1 MQPGPMPRRGS
12 SLKGDKLGRVSVD
25 SEGFRKF
32 YESMRASEAQM
43 RKWGPEEIEKGLQD
57 LQLGHHCEKF
67 NESQVDGSLLVD
79 LDEAVL
85 RDLGLTAFEARK
97 LRKFVFGWRPDF
109 LRDAVYE
116 QKYSKTSKNPSYWST
131 KIVADIIGNEL
142 GLQDFAKF
150 CAGNQVNGDL
160 LRDLVVDEEL
170 LDALL
175 TGKGSKLN
183 AVKLK
188 NFVLDGWRP
197 PKKKEG
203 HYESVGSEESNKKSE
218 SGYEPLSPATPK
230 SMEFS
235 DVYEEPVSP
244 SAATSATK
252 FTGKKSSGPSSP
264 VRISSDTDSQRKS
277 SREHAK
283 LVGATS
289 VGVNSLTKKYETK
302 SSRVDAPR
310 PFTKKVSM
318 GNSPSTGA
326 NLRTMSDAPFIANMK
341 KKFNDKQ

>member
-1 MQPGPMPRRGS
+1 MQPGPRPRRGS

-25 SEGFRKF
+25 SEAFRKF
-32 YESMRASEAQM
+32 YESMKASEGQM
-43 RKWGPEEIEKGLQD
+43 RKWGPEEIEKGLKD

-109 LRDAVYE
+109 LRDAIYE
-116 QKYSKTSKNPSYWST
+116 QKYSKSSKNPSHWST
-131 KIVADIIGNEL
+131 KIVTDIMGDEL
-142 GLQDFAKF
+142 GLHDFAKF

-203 HYESVGSEESNKKSE
+203 HYESIGIEESRKESE
-218 SGYEPLSPATPK
+218 SRYEPLTPTTPK
-230 SMEFS
+230 SIEVL

-244 SAATSATK
+244 SATNATK
-252 FTGKKSSGPSSP
+252 FTGKKSSIPSSP
-264 VRISSDTDSQRKS
+264 VRIASDTDSQRKS

-289 VGVNSLTKKYETK
+289 GGVNSLTKKYETRT
-302 SSRVDAPR
+302 SSVDAPR
-310 PFTKKVSM
+310 PYTKKMSM
-318 GNSPSTGA
+318 GSSPSSGT
-326 NLRTMSDAPFIANMK
+326 NLRTMSDAPFIANMR